1 MEDGRPEGRWMEQQG
16 NGLKGSPL
24 EGGRVELWA
33 MISGPPHLV
42 VLRVAS
48 DKQGAG
54 MHVKLNPVE
63 AKQLA
68 GELVAMAKEAEKRTW
83 IEQENVRA
91 EVRAARARAVGPELV
106 EACVDLLEAVR
117 TGTGSAPLANWVAVP
132 RDLLKQVGALARS
145 VDSGSGT

>member
-1 MEDGRPEGRWMEQQG
+1 MEDGRTEVRWMEEQG

-24 EGGRVELWA
+24 EGGRVDLWP

-54 MHVKLNPVE
+54 LRVKLNPVE

-68 GELVAMAKEAEKRTW
+68 GELVAMAKEAEKLAW

-106 EACVDLLEAVR
+106 EACKALLEAAAIAQE
-117 TGTGSAPLANWVAVP
+117 GAKQWVGIPIKSFHEVAT
-132 RDLLKQVGALARS
+132 LLRR